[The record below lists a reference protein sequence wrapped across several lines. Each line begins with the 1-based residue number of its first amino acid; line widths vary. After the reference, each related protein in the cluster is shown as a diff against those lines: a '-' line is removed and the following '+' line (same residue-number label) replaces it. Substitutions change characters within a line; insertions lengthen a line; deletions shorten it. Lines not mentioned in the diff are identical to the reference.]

1 MVRVFVIA
9 QSAARAQR
17 IRSVLSYDRE
27 IETVRLS
34 FDDEQFITQ
43 LSNSNAQVV
52 ALDAGCG
59 LEQVHDM
66 TRKIMRMHPVPIV
79 ILAER
84 DTDDA
89 GARSIRALEDGALTV
104 LELPDGSDRNSE
116 PASSHDLCRNLRLM
130 SEVKVVRRWD
140 STRFASLHR
149 IMHPAQ
155 EHAEDRPPVHV
166 IAIGASAGGTKA
178 LQKVFAGMHGSFP
191 VPILV
196 VQHIAKGYI
205 SGLARWLDEQTSLRV
220 RIAEDS
226 CRPEAGTVY
235 LAPDDAHLTVDPSHR
250 ILLRHDA
257 PVNGF
262 RPSIARLFRSIAEV
276 YSSHAAAV
284 LLSGMGNDG
293 AAEMRTLFDQGACTI
308 AQDKTTSLI
317 HGIPGEAIKL
327 HAARFV
333 LPLQEIGPALE
344 VVTGGA
350 RTVRPHSG
358 DIY

>member
-9 QSAARAQR
+9 QSAGRAQR
-17 IRSVLSYDRE
+17 IRSVLSQDQE

-52 ALDAGCG
+52 AIDAACG
-59 LEQVHDM
+59 PAAVHDM
-66 TRKIMRMHPVPIV
+66 TCRIMRMHPVPVV

-89 GARSIRALEDGALTV
+89 GTRSIQALEDGALTV
-104 LELPDGSDRNSE
+104 LELPVDNGSTSTTTGAHE
-116 PASSHDLCRNLRLM
+116 LCRNLRLM

-140 STRFASLHR
+140 STRFESLHR
-149 IMHPAQ
+149 IMHPAH
-155 EHAEDRPPVHV
+155 EHAENRAPVHV

-178 LQKVFAGMHGSFP
+178 LQNVFSGMPAAFP

-205 SGLARWLDEQTSLRV
+205 GGLARWLDEQTPLHV
-220 RIAEDS
+220 RIAQDG
-226 CRPEAGTVY
+226 CIPEGGTVY
-235 LAPDDAHLTVDPSHR
+235 LAPDDAHLTVDPGHR
-250 ILLRHDA
+250 ILLQHDA

-262 RPSIARLFRSIAEV
+262 RPSIARLFRSVADV
-276 YSSHAAAV
+276 YKSNAAAV

-293 AAEMRTLFDQGACTI
+293 AAEMRILFDEGACTI
-308 AQDKTTSLI
+308 AQDKATSLI

-327 HAARFV
+327 QAARYV
-333 LPLQEIGPALE
+333 LPLQEIGSALE
-344 VVTGGA
+344 AVAGGT
-350 RTVRPHSG
+350 RTVRRFPS
-358 DIY
+358 DAY